1 MNTPIHFS
9 VSFLRLLVPPLLL
22 DVVTVK
28 IQPMSIS
35 AGVILTKYRQ
45 QEDLEIKFLW
55 LLI

>member
-9 VSFLRLLVPPLLL
+9 VLFLRLLVPPLLL